1 MNVSK
6 GIRLIASVIS
16 LWLVT
21 GCMAE
26 AASEQPEKEPY
37 ALIYNG
43 PVSDGDSTRA
53 IADVVKQVGL
63 PVRYLSNIEALPAEL
78 DNARVFI
85 VGGTE
90 DDVEPLLNA
99 FTVDARSALKTYLQ
113 NGGRYLGICGGAFV
127 ASTGWSEEEGFV
139 PALGLV
145 PATSD
150 DYDGDFSAWIFPISW
165 LGEERQMYYQAGPQF
180 TPVPSPEQIKV
191 VAYFQNHQIAALISS
206 YGKGKVAVSGPHPE
220 APESWKENA
229 VDGDRMESNIHLA
242 AGLVNELLSEEPV
255 THSK

>member
-26 AASEQPEKEPY
+26 AASALPKQEQY

-53 IADVVKQVGL
+53 IADVVRQVGL

-78 DNARVFI
+78 NNARVFI

-99 FTVDARSALKTYLQ
+99 FTADARSALKTYLQ

-127 ASTGWSEEEGFV
+127 ASAGWSEEEGFV

-150 DYDGDFSAWIFPISW
+150 DYDGDFSARIFPITW
-165 LGEERQMYYQAGPQF
+165 LGEKRQMYYQAGPQF
-180 TPVPSPEQIKV
+180 TPVPNPEQVKV
-191 VAYFQNHQIAALISS
+191 IAHFQNHQIAALISL

-220 APESWKENA
+220 APESWKTNA
-229 VDGDRMESNIHLA
+229 VDGDKMESNIHLA
-242 AGLVNELLSEEPV
+242 VGLVNELLSEEPV